1 MTFGEF
7 VSELKNR
14 YPNYVGINH
23 VDYDVMDAERNEGD
37 GDFIYETDRLVIGR
51 YIHTLKLF
59 KPGSDEY
66 ETVDF
71 CAYGLGYKF
80 YETPEDYELTEYN
93 NFEYLFV

>member
-37 GDFIYETDRLVIGR
+37 GDFIYETDSIVIGKFV
-51 YIHTLKLF
+51 HTLKLF
-59 KPGSDEY
+59 RPGSDDC

-80 YETPEDYELTEYN
+80 YETPDDYELTEYN